1 MEYLSLDIEIFSQ
14 EQSDILMAMLEDYPF
29 ESFEQESDCLRAYI
43 QQKEYDGC
51 KADVEQLLAQW
62 GVEHFSTRIIEQQ
75 NWNSEWESDFEPVE
89 VTTADGRV
97 IVIRAEH
104 HTQPEGDVV
113 DVVVAPRMSFGTG
126 HHITTALMSQSIAEM
141 DEVCE
146 RALDMG
152 CGTGVLAIVALKC
165 GRAKGVV
172 AVDIDDWACDSCR
185 DSALLSGVAESI
197 DVRCGSIDVV
207 EGEQVD
213 AIFANINRNIL
224 LMMMPSFARM
234 LHSGCH
240 LLMSGFLVED
250 VAIIRS
256 AAEAEGFVFKA
267 QRERE
272 GWVVVEC
279 VKS

>member
-29 ESFEQESDCLRAYI
+29 ESFEQESDSLRAYI

-51 KADVEQLLAQW
+51 MADVEQLLAQW
-62 GVEHFSTRIIEQQ
+62 GVKHFSTRIIEQQ

-89 VTTADGRV
+89 VTTADGRA
-97 IVIRAEH
+97 IMIRAEH
-104 HTQPEGDVV
+104 HTPPEGDVI

-126 HHITTALMSQSIAEM
+126 HHITTALMSQAIAEM
-141 DEVCE
+141 DKTCD

-152 CGTGVLAIVALKC
+152 CGTGVLAIVALKS
-165 GRAKGVV
+165 GRAKSVV
-172 AVDIDDWACDSCR
+172 AVDIDDWACESCR

-207 EGEQVD
+207 ASERVD

-224 LMMMPSFARM
+224 LMMMTSFSEM
-234 LHSGCH
+234 LHRGGK

-256 AAEAEGFVFKA
+256 AAEREGFAFVA

-272 GWVVVEC
+272 GWAVVEC
-279 VKS
+279 VKC

>member
-29 ESFEQESDCLRAYI
+29 ESFEQESDSLRAYI

-62 GVEHFSTRIIEQQ
+62 GVKHFSTRIIEQQ

-89 VTTADGRV
+89 VTTADGRA
-97 IVIRAEH
+97 IMIRAEH
-104 HTQPEGDVV
+104 HTPPEGDVI

-141 DEVCE
+141 DKTCD

-152 CGTGVLAIVALKC
+152 CGTGVLAIVALKS
-165 GRAKGVV
+165 GRAKSVV
-172 AVDIDDWACDSCR
+172 AVDIDDWACESCR

-207 EGEQVD
+207 ASERVD

-224 LMMMPSFARM
+224 LMMMTSFGEM
-234 LHSGCH
+234 LPRGGK

-256 AAEAEGFVFKA
+256 AAEREGFAFVA

-272 GWVVVEC
+272 GWAVVEC
-279 VKS
+279 VKC

>member
-1 MEYLSLDIEIFSQ
+1 MEYVEIDIAIFSE
-14 EQSDILMAMLEDYPF
+14 EQSQIVVAMLSDYPF
-29 ESFEQESDCLRAYI
+29 EAFDEQEQRLLAYIPAEEYEQCRDQVSQVLDQMGVKSFEVRQ
-43 QQKEYDGC
+43 
-51 KADVEQLLAQW
+51 
-62 GVEHFSTRIIEQQ
+62 IEQQ

-89 VTTADGRV
+89 VLAADGRV

-104 HTQPEGDVV
+104 HTKPQEGVV

-126 HHITTALMSQSIAEM
+126 HHITTALMSQAIAEM
-141 DEVCE
+141 KEPCK

-165 GRAKGVV
+165 GKAERVV

-207 EGEQVD
+207 AQESVD

-224 LMMMPSFARM
+224 LMMMPSFGKM
-234 LHSGCH
+234 LSQGGK

-250 VAIIRS
+250 VEIICS
-256 AAEAEGFVFKA
+256 AAEAEGFAFVA
-267 QRERE
+267 HRERE
-272 GWVVVEC
+272 GWAVVEC
-279 VKS
+279 VKR

>member
-1 MEYLSLDIEIFSQ
+1 MEYVEVDIAIFSQ
-14 EQSDILMAMLEDYPF
+14 EQSQIVMAMLSDYPF
-29 ESFEQESDCLRAYI
+29 EAFDEREQRLLAYI
-43 QQKEYDGC
+43 PGSEY
-51 KADVEQLLAQW
+51 EQCMNQVAQVLNEL
-62 GVEHFSTRIIEQQ
+62 GVRDFAVRQIEQQ

-89 VTTADGRV
+89 VLAADGRA

-104 HTQPEGDVV
+104 HAKPQEGVV

-126 HHITTALMSQSIAEM
+126 HHITTALMSQAIAEM
-141 DEVCE
+141 KEPCK

-165 GRAKGVV
+165 GKAERVV

-185 DSALLSGVAESI
+185 DSALMSGVAESI

-207 EGEQVD
+207 EQERVD
-213 AIFANINRNIL
+213 AVFANINRNIL
-224 LMMMPSFARM
+224 VMMMPSFSKM
-234 LHSGCH
+234 LAQGGR

-250 VAIIRS
+250 IEIIRS
-256 AAEAEGFVFKA
+256 AAEREGFIFEA

-272 GWVVVEC
+272 GWAVVEC
-279 VKS
+279 VKR

>member
-29 ESFEQESDCLRAYI
+29 ESFEQESDSLRAYI
-43 QQKEYDGC
+43 QQKDYDC
-51 KADVEQLLAQW
+51 CRADVEQLLAQW
-62 GVEHFSTRIIEQQ
+62 GVKHFSTRIIEQQ

-89 VTTADGRV
+89 VTTADGRA
-97 IVIRAEH
+97 IMIRAKH
-104 HTQPEGDVV
+104 HTPPEGDVI

-126 HHITTALMSQSIAEM
+126 HHITTALMSQAIAEM
-141 DEVCE
+141 DKTCD

-152 CGTGVLAIVALKC
+152 CGTGVLAIVALKS
-165 GRAKGVV
+165 GRAKSVV
-172 AVDIDDWACDSCR
+172 AVDIDDWACESCR

-207 EGEQVD
+207 ASERVD

-224 LMMMPSFARM
+224 LMMMTSFGEM
-234 LHSGCH
+234 LPRGGK

-256 AAEAEGFVFKA
+256 AAEREGFAFVA

-272 GWVVVEC
+272 GWAVVEC
-279 VKS
+279 VKC